1 MEVGYEYYHE
11 ISNLRGT
18 NMNKNLYSIKLNI
31 TQDKHSLK
39 RKNLIYEIETNN
51 DVDNKIT
58 HYTIVDK
65 TDYENKEEKYTPKD
79 FKRYFYDEISR
90 NFTPLEIEYQNDT
103 FKITNKKD
111 LISKLD
117 KKTFDYFRKYPFK
130 AKDVNTIL
138 FNTKKG
144 LEVENLEMEIEED
157 TVLPYLFKFNKIKRI
172 GTRTV
177 EEVTLEL
184 LSGWQVPVVT
194 EYNTEK
200 IDDSRIKIFFK
211 ERINKNILEIDKFI
225 EVLKDEYKI
234 NKDLEIKLNFEISGY
249 YIYNEYEDILEQ
261 IEVNKEIKLFNITTV
276 SKRTLELLEILEID
290 ELELEGF
297 DENKR
302 NQGRT
307 YDEAVGELF
316 EYLDKIGRKKE
327 IDRQEFENFV
337 DGIAFSEKPKIF
349 ETLKWYIETNKIGF
363 LELLEGERDRIYIS
377 KEDVL
382 KVLEEIFGEL

>member
-1 MEVGYEYYHE
+1 
-11 ISNLRGT
+11 
-18 NMNKNLYSIKLNI
+18 MNKNLYSIKLNI

-51 DVDNKIT
+51 DVDNKTT

-65 TDYENKEEKYTPKD
+65 TDYENKEQKYTPKD

-249 YIYNEYEDILEQ
+249 YIYNEYEGILEQ

-276 SKRTLELLEILEID
+276 SKRTLELLEILEI
-290 ELELEGF
+290 

-349 ETLKWYIETNKIGF
+349 ETLKWYIETHKIGF

>member
-1 MEVGYEYYHE
+1 MEVGCEYYHE
-11 ISNLRGT
+11 INNLRGI
-18 NMNKNLYSIKLNI
+18 NMSKNLYSIELNI
-31 TQDKHSLK
+31 IQNKQSLK
-39 RKNLIYEIETNN
+39 NKNLIYEIEMNN
-51 DVDNKIT
+51 DISNKIT
-58 HYTIVDK
+58 HYIVIDK
-65 TDYENKEEKYTPKD
+65 TNYENKKEKYTPKD

-111 LISKLD
+111 LINKLD

-157 TVLPYLFKFNKIKRI
+157 TVLPYLFKFDKIKRI

-211 ERINKNILEIDKFI
+211 ERINENILEIDKFI

-234 NKDLEIKLNFEISGY
+234 DKDLEIEINFEISGY

-276 SKRTLELLEILEID
+276 SKRKLELLEILEI
-290 ELELEGF
+290 

-327 IDRQEFENFV
+327 IDRQEFKNFV

-363 LELLEGERDRIYIS
+363 LELLEEERDRIYIS

>member
-1 MEVGYEYYHE
+1 MEVVCEYYQE
-11 ISNLRGT
+11 INNLRGI
-18 NMNKNLYSIKLNI
+18 NMSKNLYSIELNI
-31 TQDKHSLK
+31 IQNEQSLK
-39 RKNLIYEIETNN
+39 NKNLIYEIEMNN
-51 DVDNKIT
+51 DIDNRIT
-58 HYTIVDK
+58 HYIVVDK
-65 TDYENKEEKYTPKD
+65 TNYENKEEKYTPKD

-111 LISKLD
+111 LINKLD

-144 LEVENLEMEIEED
+144 LEVENLEIEIEED
-157 TVLPYLFKFNKIKRI
+157 TVLPYLFKFDKIKRI

-211 ERINKNILEIDKFI
+211 ERINENILEIDKFI

-234 NKDLEIKLNFEISGY
+234 DKDLEIEINFEISGY

-290 ELELEGF
+290 E
-297 DENKR
+297 NKR

-307 YDEAVGELF
+307 YDEAVGKLF

>member
-1 MEVGYEYYHE
+1 MIKFKE
-11 ISNLRGT
+11 IL
-18 NMNKNLYSIKLNI
+18 IKLF
-31 TQDKHSLK
+31 
-39 RKNLIYEIETNN
+39 EI
-51 DVDNKIT
+51 
-58 HYTIVDK
+58 
-65 TDYENKEEKYTPKD
+65 P
-79 FKRYFYDEISR
+79 
-90 NFTPLEIEYQNDT
+90 
-103 FKITNKKD
+103 
-111 LISKLD
+111 
-117 KKTFDYFRKYPFK
+117 
-130 AKDVNTIL
+130 
-138 FNTKKG
+138 
-144 LEVENLEMEIEED
+144 
-157 TVLPYLFKFNKIKRI
+157 
-172 GTRTV
+172 
-177 EEVTLEL
+177 VTSELEL
-184 LSGWQVPVVT
+184 
-194 EYNTEK
+194 E
-200 IDDSRIKIFFK
+200 F
-211 ERINKNILEIDKFI
+211 FI
-225 EVLKDEYKI
+225 E
-234 NKDLEIKLNFEISGY
+234 GY

-276 SKRTLELLEILEID
+276 SKRTLELLEILEI
-290 ELELEGF
+290 

>member
-1 MEVGYEYYHE
+1 MEVGCEYYHE
-11 ISNLRGT
+11 INNLRGI
-18 NMNKNLYSIKLNI
+18 NMSKNLYSIELNI
-31 TQDKHSLK
+31 IQNKQSLK
-39 RKNLIYEIETNN
+39 NKNLIYEIEMNN
-51 DVDNKIT
+51 DISNKIT
-58 HYTIVDK
+58 HYIVIDK
-65 TDYENKEEKYTPKD
+65 TNYENKKEKYTPKD
-79 FKRYFYDEISR
+79 FKRYFCDEISR

-111 LISKLD
+111 LINKLD

-144 LEVENLEMEIEED
+144 LKVENLEMEIEED
-157 TVLPYLFKFNKIKRI
+157 TVLPYLFKFDKIKRI

-211 ERINKNILEIDKFI
+211 ERINENILEIDKFI

-234 NKDLEIKLNFEISGY
+234 DKDLEIEINFEISGY

-276 SKRTLELLEILEID
+276 SKRTLELLEILEI
-290 ELELEGF
+290 

-363 LELLEGERDRIYIS
+363 LELLEGERERIYIS

>member
-1 MEVGYEYYHE
+1 MEVGCEYYHE
-11 ISNLRGT
+11 INNLRGI
-18 NMNKNLYSIKLNI
+18 NMSKNLYSIELNI
-31 TQDKHSLK
+31 IQNKQSLK
-39 RKNLIYEIETNN
+39 NKNLIYEIEMNN
-51 DVDNKIT
+51 DISNKIT
-58 HYTIVDK
+58 HYIVIDK
-65 TDYENKEEKYTPKD
+65 TNYENKKEKYTPKD

-111 LISKLD
+111 LINKLD

-157 TVLPYLFKFNKIKRI
+157 TVLPYLFKFDKIKRI

-211 ERINKNILEIDKFI
+211 ERINENILEIDKFI

-234 NKDLEIKLNFEISGY
+234 DKDLEIEINFEISGY

-276 SKRTLELLEILEID
+276 SKRTLELLEILEI
-290 ELELEGF
+290 

-363 LELLEGERDRIYIS
+363 LELLEGERERIYIS

>member
-1 MEVGYEYYHE
+1 M
-11 ISNLRGT
+11 S
-18 NMNKNLYSIKLNI
+18 
-31 TQDKHSLK
+31 
-39 RKNLIYEIETNN
+39 
-51 DVDNKIT
+51 
-58 HYTIVDK
+58 
-65 TDYENKEEKYTPKD
+65 KE
-79 FKRYFYDEISR
+79 
-90 NFTPLEIEYQNDT
+90 FTPLKIEYENDT
-103 FKITNKKD
+103 FVITNKKD
-111 LISKLD
+111 LINKLD
-117 KKTFDYFRKYPFK
+117 KKTFDYFRKYPSK
-130 AKDVNTIL
+130 ALEVNTIL
-138 FNTKKG
+138 TKAKEG
-144 LEVENLEMEIEED
+144 LKLENLEAEIEEESI
-157 TVLPYLFKFNKIKRI
+157 LQYLFKFDKIKKVRDNI
-172 GTRTV
+172 
-177 EEVTLEL
+177 LESESL
-184 LSGWQVPVVT
+184 EIIYGWGVPT
-194 EYNTEK
+194 TIEYK
-200 IDDSRIKIFFK
+200 IQSIDDKRIKINFKEILDNSRIKFEKFK
-211 ERINKNILEIDKFI
+211 EILIKLFEIPVTSELELEFFI
-225 EVLKDEYKI
+225 E
-234 NKDLEIKLNFEISGY
+234 GY

-276 SKRTLELLEILEID
+276 SKRTLELLEILEI
-290 ELELEGF
+290 

>member
-1 MEVGYEYYHE
+1 M
-11 ISNLRGT
+11 S
-18 NMNKNLYSIKLNI
+18 KNLYQIMVNVFQNKENKKTNKI
-31 TQDKHSLK
+31 LK
-39 RKNLIYEIETNN
+39 NKDLIYEIETNN
-51 DVDNKIT
+51 DIDNKIT
-58 HYTIVDK
+58 HYIIVDK

-157 TVLPYLFKFNKIKRI
+157 TVLPYLFKFDKIKQI

-177 EEVTLEL
+177 EEVTLEI
-184 LSGWQVPVVT
+184 LSGWQVPIIT
-194 EYNTEK
+194 DYKTEK
-200 IDDSRIKIFFK
+200 IDNSRIKILFK
-211 ERINKNILEIDKFI
+211 ERINESIFETDKFI

-234 NKDLEIKLNFEISGY
+234 DKDLEIEINFEISGY
-249 YIYNEYEDILEQ
+249 YIYNEYKDILEQ

-290 ELELEGF
+290 E
-297 DENKR
+297 NKR

-316 EYLDKIGRKKE
+316 EYLDKIGHKKE

>member
-31 TQDKHSLK
+31 IQNKHNLK

-103 FKITNKKD
+103 FKITNKND
-111 LISKLD
+111 LINKLD
-117 KKTFDYFRKYPFK
+117 KRTFDYFRKYPFK

-157 TVLPYLFKFNKIKRI
+157 TVLPYLFKFDKIKRI

-177 EEVTLEL
+177 KGLTLEL

-211 ERINKNILEIDKFI
+211 ERINENILEIDKFI

-234 NKDLEIKLNFEISGY
+234 DKDLEIELNFEISGY

-261 IEVNKEIKLFNITTV
+261 IEVNKEIKLFNITTI

-290 ELELEGF
+290 E
-297 DENKR
+297 NRR

-316 EYLDKIGRKKE
+316 EYLDKMGRKEE

-337 DGIAFSEKPKIF
+337 DGIALSEKPKIF
-349 ETLKWYIETNKIGF
+349 KTLKWYIETNKIGF

>member
-177 EEVTLEL
+177 KGLTLEL

-211 ERINKNILEIDKFI
+211 ERINENILEIDKFI

-234 NKDLEIKLNFEISGY
+234 DKDLEIEINFEISGY

-261 IEVNKEIKLFNITTV
+261 IEVNKEIKLFNTTTI

-290 ELELEGF
+290 E
-297 DENKR
+297 NRR

-316 EYLDKIGRKKE
+316 EYLDKMGRKKE

-337 DGIAFSEKPKIF
+337 DGIALSEKPKIF
-349 ETLKWYIETNKIGF
+349 KKLKWYIETNKIGF

>member
-1 MEVGYEYYHE
+1 MLKEDMEVGYEYYHE

-249 YIYNEYEDILEQ
+249 YIYNEYEGILEQ

-276 SKRTLELLEILEID
+276 SKRTLELLEILEI
-290 ELELEGF
+290 

>member
-249 YIYNEYEDILEQ
+249 YIYNEYEGILEQ

-276 SKRTLELLEILEID
+276 SKRTLELLEILEI
-290 ELELEGF
+290 

>member
-157 TVLPYLFKFNKIKRI
+157 TVLPYLFKFDKIKRI

-177 EEVTLEL
+177 KGLTLEL
-184 LSGWQVPVVT
+184 LSGWQIPVVT

-211 ERINKNILEIDKFI
+211 ERINENILEIDKFI

-234 NKDLEIKLNFEISGY
+234 DKDLEIEINFEISGY

-261 IEVNKEIKLFNITTV
+261 IEVNKEIKLFNTTTI

-290 ELELEGF
+290 E
-297 DENKR
+297 NRR

-316 EYLDKIGRKKE
+316 EYLDKMRRKKE

-337 DGIAFSEKPKIF
+337 DGIALSEKPKIF
-349 ETLKWYIETNKIGF
+349 KTLKWYIETNKIGF
-363 LELLEGERDRIYIS
+363 LELLEGEKDRIYIS

-382 KVLEEIFGEL
+382 KVFEEIFGEL

>member
-1 MEVGYEYYHE
+1 M
-11 ISNLRGT
+11 S
-18 NMNKNLYSIKLNI
+18 
-31 TQDKHSLK
+31 
-39 RKNLIYEIETNN
+39 
-51 DVDNKIT
+51 
-58 HYTIVDK
+58 
-65 TDYENKEEKYTPKD
+65 KE
-79 FKRYFYDEISR
+79 
-90 NFTPLEIEYQNDT
+90 FTPLKIEYENDT
-103 FKITNKKD
+103 FVITNKKD
-111 LISKLD
+111 LINKLD
-117 KKTFDYFRKYPFK
+117 KKTFDYFRKYPSK
-130 AKDVNTIL
+130 ALEVNTIL
-138 FNTKKG
+138 TKAKEG
-144 LEVENLEMEIEED
+144 LKLENLEAEIEEESI
-157 TVLPYLFKFNKIKRI
+157 LQYLFKFDKIKKVRDNI
-172 GTRTV
+172 
-177 EEVTLEL
+177 LESESL
-184 LSGWQVPVVT
+184 EIIYGWGVPT
-194 EYNTEK
+194 TIEYK
-200 IDDSRIKIFFK
+200 IQSIDDKRIKINFKEILDNSRIKFEKFK
-211 ERINKNILEIDKFI
+211 EILIKLFEIPVTSELELEFFI
-225 EVLKDEYKI
+225 E
-234 NKDLEIKLNFEISGY
+234 GY

-276 SKRTLELLEILEID
+276 SKRKLELLEILEI
-290 ELELEGF
+290 

>member
-1 MEVGYEYYHE
+1 MEVGCEYYHE
-11 ISNLRGT
+11 INNLRGI
-18 NMNKNLYSIKLNI
+18 NMSKNLYSIELNI
-31 TQDKHSLK
+31 IQNKQSLK
-39 RKNLIYEIETNN
+39 NKNLIYEIEMNN
-51 DVDNKIT
+51 DIDNRIT
-58 HYTIVDK
+58 HYIVVDK
-65 TDYENKEEKYTPKD
+65 TNYENKEEKYTPKD

-111 LISKLD
+111 LINKLD

-157 TVLPYLFKFNKIKRI
+157 TVLPYLFKFAKIKRI

-211 ERINKNILEIDKFI
+211 ERINENILEIDKFI

-234 NKDLEIKLNFEISGY
+234 DKDLEIEINFEISGY

-276 SKRTLELLEILEID
+276 SKRTLELLEILEI
-290 ELELEGF
+290 